1 MAVSKSSCQA
11 STFVESE
18 ISQQALA
25 GSAESIRRTQQANKR
40 ESSGRLI
47 KLVAPRAEETDV
59 TLAGPGA
66 TTGDTALYLPSER
79 PISPRGGSVY
89 PKLKRVSDVVGASLL
104 LIGFSPLMVC
114 VAGAIKLTSK
124 GPVIFRQRRLTRGG
138 KVFTILKFRTMRQ
151 DAEALTGAVWAAEK
165 DPRITKLGQYL
176 RTLRIDELPQL
187 WNVLVGDMSLIGP
200 RPERPEFASK
210 LQEQLPSFNRRLEVK
225 AGITGL
231 AQVGSGYAADVES
244 YRKKLALD
252 RVYIKNHGLWMDL
265 RIAVRTVIVML
276 SGHGSR

>member
-1 MAVSKSSCQA
+1 MAVSKSSCQP
-11 STFVESE
+11 STFVEGDL
-18 ISQQALA
+18 SQQALA
-25 GSAESIRRTQQANKR
+25 GNADVYRLTQAPGAKR

-47 KLVAPRAEETDV
+47 KLVVPRAEETAPPAPV
-59 TLAGPGA
+59 KASA
-66 TTGDTALYLPSER
+66 
-79 PISPRGGSVY
+79 PIRVAPRKDRGVY
-89 PKLKRVSDVVGASLL
+89 PKLKRLADVVGASLL
-104 LIGFSPLMVC
+104 LIGFSPLMVL
-114 VAGAIKLTSK
+114 VAVAIKLTSK

-187 WNVLVGDMSLIGP
+187 LNVIAGDMSLIGP
-200 RPERPEFASK
+200 RPERPEFATQ

-231 AQVGSGYAADVES
+231 AQVGASYAADVES

-252 RVYIKNHGLWMDL
+252 RVYVKNHGFWMDL
-265 RIAVRTVIVML
+265 RIALRTIIVMV
-276 SGHGSR
+276 SGQGSR